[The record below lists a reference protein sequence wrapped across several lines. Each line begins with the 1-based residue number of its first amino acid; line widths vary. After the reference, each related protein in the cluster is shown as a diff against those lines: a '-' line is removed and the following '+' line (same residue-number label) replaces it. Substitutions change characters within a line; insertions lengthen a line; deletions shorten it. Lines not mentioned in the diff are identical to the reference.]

1 MRFCSTRCCVVS
13 VLTATV
19 SNAKGVT
26 EKQLKKFFK
35 TKGIKVKQIVKADK
49 K

>member
-1 MRFCSTRCCVVS
+1 MNLCFS
-13 VLTATV
+13 VLTVNV

-35 TKGIKVKQIVKADK
+35 SKGIKAKEIKQTGK